1 MYYKELKNSL
11 KMIILSKRHYDF
23 SLNTDSEIIK
33 TRYQKNERN
42 TKLFKLPN
50 DIID

>member
-33 TRYQKNERN
+33 TRYKK
-42 TKLFKLPN
+42 TKEILSYLN
-50 DIID
+50 YQMI